1 MDRQV
6 CDLTVAKMP
15 PLLRR
20 AEIVVHDCRS
30 TSDLLLEKSLRASRT
45 AEFWFSG
52 KNDFALEQGL
62 QDLAEV
68 FGISGAVRFPRMKT
82 KQIPEDF
89 RDWIETKTLEIV
101 APIAFPPQS
110 PLDQLRQVI
119 IRRPEGGPPTAE
131 NHP

>member
-1 MDRQV
+1 
-6 CDLTVAKMP
+6 LPWK
-15 PLLRR
+15 
-20 AEIVVHDCRS
+20 
-30 TSDLLLEKSLRASRT
+30 
-45 AEFWFSG
+45 
-52 KNDFALEQGL
+52 QGL

-68 FGISGAVRFPRMKT
+68 FGISGAVHFPRMKT